1 MTGVLLDTHVALW
14 LVADP
19 ERLGEQTTALLSTQP
34 IWVSAVSLWELA
46 IKQQLGKLSVRA
58 DLASALRDS
67 GVGELAMN
75 WQHTGGYTDVEL
87 AHRDPFD
94 RLLVAQA
101 RSEGLSFMTADRAIL
116 AANLPFVSDA
126 RR

>member
-19 ERLGEQTTALLSTQP
+19 DRLGEQATVLLAAQP
-34 IWVSAVSLWELA
+34 VWVSAVSLWELA
-46 IKQQLGKLSVRA
+46 IKQQLGKLSA
-58 DLASALRDS
+58 TTDLASTLRDS

-75 WQHTGGYTDVEL
+75 WQHTAGYGDVEL
-87 AHRDPFD
+87 ARHDPFD

-101 RSEGLSFMTADRAIL
+101 RSEGLTFVTADRAIL
-116 AANLPFVSDA
+116 AANLPFVADA